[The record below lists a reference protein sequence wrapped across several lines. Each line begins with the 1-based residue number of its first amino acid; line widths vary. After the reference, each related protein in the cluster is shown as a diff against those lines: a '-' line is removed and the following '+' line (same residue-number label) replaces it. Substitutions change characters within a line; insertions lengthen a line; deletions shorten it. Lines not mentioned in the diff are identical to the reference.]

1 MLGLQL
7 GLHNWR
13 ILTEDG
19 KVDLSNKVAFD
30 KTLYPGISTPDPAGL
45 ITPLLELVKLFEET
59 NVEPREP
66 VVHDIEDSSDNGN
79 KSFKRNLFP
88 ASDTHQPPCLLLA
101 DGCLGEASMCAP
113 HPGFDMFLQPFN
125 QKALKDISSNID
137 EGNILDIFCQ
147 AHLAN
152 ANDEFDFH
160 VQFFLAGAQFFDQTA
175 KVPKSYSKAM
185 KFPNCENWKGSIELE
200 LAAMARLDVWLV
212 VDIPLVESLLSTV
225 WVFQC
230 KFNEKG
236 KLSKYKA

>member
-66 VVHDIEDSSDNGN
+66 VVHDIEDSSDDGN

-88 ASDTHQPPCLLLA
+88 ASDTHRPPCFLLA
-101 DGCLGEASMCAP
+101 DGCLGEASMRAP
-113 HPGFDMFLQPFN
+113 CPGCDMVLQPVN
-125 QKALKDISSNID
+125 QKSPKEILSNIN
-137 EGNILDIFCQ
+137 EGNILDTRCQ
-147 AHLAN
+147 AHLAIT
-152 ANDEFDFH
+152 NDDFDFH
-160 VQFFLAGAQFFDQTA
+160 VQCFLAGAQFFDQTA
-175 KVPKSYSKAM
+175 KAPKSYSQAM
-185 KFPNCENWKGSIELE
+185 KFLDLENWKGAIELE
-200 LAAMARLDVWLV
+200 LAAMARL
-212 VDIPLVESLLSTV
+212 E
-225 WVFQC
+225 F
-230 KFNEKG
+230 
-236 KLSKYKA
+236 